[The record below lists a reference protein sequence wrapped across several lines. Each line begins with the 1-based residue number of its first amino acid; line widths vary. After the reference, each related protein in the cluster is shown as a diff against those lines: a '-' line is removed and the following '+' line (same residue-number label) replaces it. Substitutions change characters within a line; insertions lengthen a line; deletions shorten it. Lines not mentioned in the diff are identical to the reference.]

1 MAGSDKVDNENQETF
16 AIDSEN
22 DGVLTESLAVESQS
36 ITLADLQEVRNDLVH
51 TDLFGTFVL
60 LGALVAS
67 VIFQRWIK

>member
-1 MAGSDKVDNENQETF
+1 MDNENQETF

-22 DGVLTESLAVESQS
+22 DGVLTVSPAVESQS

>member
-1 MAGSDKVDNENQETF
+1 MDNENQETF

-22 DGVLTESLAVESQS
+22 DGVLTESPAVESQS